1 MRQGGRG
8 ATTLY
13 CKWSSSLSPRALQ
26 LIHPHSHKEKQT
38 GCWLVRRAGVEHI
51 SNSIPREEKGQSQRL
66 LPKSPSQQ
74 EDGGC
79 KDLLGAAGE
88 AVMKASPDLI

>member
-1 MRQGGRG
+1 M
-8 ATTLY
+8 
-13 CKWSSSLSPRALQ
+13 
-26 LIHPHSHKEKQT
+26 
-38 GCWLVRRAGVEHI
+38 EHI

-66 LPKSPSQQ
+66 LPKSPRQQ